1 MDVYITDRKYNLLAI
16 ATAGG
21 SGPLTIGGDTDTEMV
36 PQSVGRTYGGT
47 IYFTSDQ
54 LALVTTAGTTG
65 NYMLYQDNRGRYVF
79 MTIMEATL
87 DPLAG
92 TLDFAAENGGID
104 LINETVGSYTASKA
118 MSIADYIHRFTADSG
133 FEIGVNE
140 LAGQARTLKWESE
153 EETALARVES
163 VATQFDAEL
172 DFRFEITGT
181 QVVKRYIDI
190 YHHIGADKGQRLEV
204 NTHINKIV
212 TISNIYDLCTSISP
226 TGGTPEGKDT
236 PINLKG
242 YKWTDPDGRFV
253 LGADGVLRDTVAVQL
268 WSRALSNDN
277 PNPNNHHIQRSRPYE
292 AVTQATLLQSALAD
306 LKQYNHAAVNYEV
319 DLVDL
324 PDNVMVGDTVHLVDE
339 EQGLNL
345 SARLLQLETS
355 YSEGTRTATF
365 GDYLIEAS
373 QIDPALQDLADQIK
387 RIPKTVQYYPW
398 VRYADDDQG
407 TGLSALPAGKAYMAV
422 VYGNTS
428 VPSDE
433 PADYAGKWVKV
444 VGPAGKDGNDGESGE
459 AGKDGRTPYFHKA
472 YANSMAGLDF
482 STTDATGK
490 AYLGTYSDY
499 TQADST
505 DPASYKWQLVKGE
518 KGDPGKDGKDG
529 KDGAE
534 NVPVVTV
541 GPAYPA
547 SPKSDDI
554 HWLTDAKGIVT
565 GYYLYDGTSWTA
577 KPVDAST
584 IAAETFV
591 GKTFQGMHFI
601 GSDFTNSYELVPEDV
616 GAEGDPTY
624 IYHSGT
630 LALKDGQVQGL
641 DTVYAADKVTK
652 TGTQKILYDPTQGFS
667 MQSLNTSGVETN
679 FAMLSAG
686 FQPGVVLRHREGNT
700 LYAGNLDAP
709 MLARLNNSGKLLWQ
723 GALYMQA
730 GQTVTPNVSLNDCS
744 EGWVIMWDYYQA
756 GVVKDSD
763 WNSLFIPKAWV
774 QNHGG
779 QGIVTMLSTASG
791 GTESRKY
798 LYCTMTTLTGYT
810 ANNVNGSNSWV
821 LREVY
826 AQ

>member
-1 MDVYITDRKYNLLAI
+1 MDFYITDRKYNLLAI

-21 SGPLTIGGDTDTEMV
+21 DGPLVIGADTDTEMV
-36 PQSVGRTYGGT
+36 PQSVGRTYAGT
-47 IYFTSDQ
+47 IYFTSEQ

-65 NYMLYQDNRGRYVF
+65 NYMLYQDDRGRYVF

-118 MSIADYIHRFTADSG
+118 MPIADYINRFTADSG

-140 LAGQARTLKWESE
+140 LTGQARTLKWESE

-172 DFRFEITGT
+172 DFRFELTGT

-190 YHHIGADKGQRLEV
+190 YHHIGADTGQRLEV

-212 TISNIYDLCTSISP
+212 TTSSIYDLYTSVFAI
-226 TGGTPEGKDT
+226 GGTPEGKDT

-242 YKWTDPDGRFV
+242 YKWSDPDGRYS
-253 LGADGVLRDTVAVQL
+253 LGADGYLRDTVAVQL
-268 WSRALSNDN
+268 WSRTLSNAN
-277 PNPNNHHIQRSRPYE
+277 PNPNDHHINRVRTYE
-292 AVTQATLLQSALAD
+292 AITQATLLQSALAD

-319 DLVDL
+319 ALVDL
-324 PDNVMVGDTVHLVDE
+324 PDSVMVGDTVHLVDE

-355 YSEGTRTATF
+355 YSGGTRTATF

-387 RIPKTVQYYPW
+387 RIPKSVQYYPW

-422 VYGNTS
+422 VYGDTS

-482 STTDATGK
+482 STTDATDK
-490 AYLGTYSDY
+490 AYLGTYSDFA
-499 TQADST
+499 QADST

-534 NVPVVTV
+534 NVPVMTV

-547 SPKSDDI
+547 SPKSGDI

-565 GYYLYDGTSWTA
+565 GYYLYDGTTWSP
-577 KPVDAST
+577 KSVDAST

-630 LALKDGQVQGL
+630 LAMKDGKL
-641 DTVYAADKVTK
+641 EAHDSIYKADKT
-652 TGTQKILYDPTQGFS
+652 TLTDQIAMAYDPTQGLMMQTFDATGKKEQYYMAMSPAAGS
-667 MQSLNTSGVETN
+667 MIMRTPDHIGS
-679 FAMLSAG
+679 
-686 FQPGVVLRHREGNT
+686 
-700 LYAGNLDAP
+700 LDAGY
-709 MLARLNNSGKLLWQ
+709 LEQLNGAGKLLWS
-723 GALYMQA
+723 GGYYMTGTQII
-730 GQTVTPNVSLNDCS
+730 TPSVPLNKCLN
-744 EGWVIMWDYYQA
+744 GWVLLWSYYNSGAQA
-756 GVVKDSD
+756 DSD
-763 WNSLFIPKAWV
+763 WNTTIINKNWAAAHS
-774 QNHGG
+774 GT
-779 QGIVTMLSTASG
+779 GIVTPLSTASG
-791 GTESRKY
+791 SVRTQKY
-798 LYCTMTTLTGYT
+798 LFVTNTTLKGYT
-810 ANNVNGSNSWV
+810 SGSGGNGSGDAAKFV

-826 AQ
+826 AF